1 MSWLE
6 LAVDIVKAKLA
17 NKNFVI
23 LPNNQKNFYINPCN
37 ALLKTVKLLKTVVM
51 ILIRSSERV
60 QVDQIWLDFIDFGS
74 LKIFATLNR
83 LEGPQIDMQVDLKC
97 YSQNIYFPLL
107 FEGKCRDISFQNF
120 PIVWRKKKN
129 EIYYSGGV
137 FYIFFPLLFHFYYSS
152 CNKKDYIYIRRSN
165 ALMHFFG
172 F

>member
-60 QVDQIWLDFIDFGS
+60 QVDQI
-74 LKIFATLNR
+74 
-83 LEGPQIDMQVDLKC
+83 
-97 YSQNIYFPLL
+97 
-107 FEGKCRDISFQNF
+107 
-120 PIVWRKKKN
+120 
-129 EIYYSGGV
+129 
-137 FYIFFPLLFHFYYSS
+137 
-152 CNKKDYIYIRRSN
+152 
-165 ALMHFFG
+165 
-172 F
+172 